1 MVIIQNA
8 FVFCYTKESIDL
20 MQFHNKKQREH
31 DYFNELLQD
40 KSAIKEIRSFFVFD
54 WLENKR
60 KDIYN
65 NIESSHIKFSGKWT
79 KTNIFWSSIMFLI
92 EAMLLLFL
100 VEQTR
105 IGNIDVGQVILI
117 LQSNVL
123 FVSSVSN
130 MIDLAS
136 KLKQNDMYVEA
147 FNEVSEYQK
156 LEHRICKEAS
166 KDLLVNLKNIVFKY
180 NDRIALNGID
190 FFMRKGEKIVILG
203 ENGSGKSTLVKIIL
217 GLLKEDSGI
226 IMVNAEQKS
235 AVFQDFSKFRFTVRE
250 NIGIGQQN
258 YMIDDLKI
266 STAIEDVGLHKLKKR
281 LVRGYD
287 TELGKEFFKDG
298 LELSGGEWQKTAI
311 ARGIFKDTDLIIFD
325 EPTAAIDPLSE
336 KKQFEDLMDLCEEKG
351 VIIVSHRV
359 GVVHLADRVV
369 FMKSGKIVCEGEK
382 VAIVGENGSG
392 KTTLLYLLLGIYE
405 PTTGV
410 VKIGKENLQNVLRDY
425 RKKVSCLFQDYI
437 KYQMSIEDNVF
448 LNRQISKKYINKFV
462 EKNDFI
468 KNFPEMEKTMLGKIN
483 DLGIELSGGQW
494 QKLAISRALV
504 KPETKILIMDE
515 PVASLDPKS
524 ENDLYENFDDICQ
537 KKSLILISHRLGVT
551 RLCDKIIVMKEG
563 RIIEQGSHNQLMAVK
578 GEYYKM
584 FTAQQQF
591 YK

>member
-1 MVIIQNA
+1 MKGIRINMKKIKNNLLSLRIILKELEYKHVFAWITLIFFVAILTPCITWLYKLLIDYFSHENTSPVNIILLVVIYVIAQ
-8 FVFCYTKESIDL
+8 FLQESI
-20 MQFHNKKQREH
+20 
-31 DYFNELLQD
+31 
-40 KSAIKEIRSFFVFD
+40 
-54 WLENKR
+54 EN
-60 KDIYN
+60 
-65 NIESSHIKFSGKWT
+65 
-79 KTNIFWSSIMFLI
+79 
-92 EAMLLLFL
+92 
-100 VEQTR
+100 
-105 IGNIDVGQVILI
+105 
-117 LQSNVL
+117 LQSNFAVKL
-123 FVSSVSN
+123 NYRLNNRINYVINKKLSV
-130 MIDLAS
+130 IRAEL
-136 KLKQNDMYVEA
+136 Y
-147 FNEVSEYQK
+147 
-156 LEHRICKEAS
+156 
-166 KDLLVNLKNIVFKY
+166 
-180 NDRIALNGID
+180 
-190 FFMRKGEKIVILG
+190 
-203 ENGSGKSTLVKIIL
+203 
-217 GLLKEDSGI
+217 ED
-226 IMVNAEQKS
+226 K
-235 AVFQDFSKFRFTVRE
+235 AVFDLISRVRE
-250 NIGIGQQN
+250 NITFETINTFGNVLALFMMIITTISYIGIISTINCYLPIIITCSLVPYCILFFFQQRKKYEQNVELSDKRRYVN
-258 YMIDDLKI
+258 YLNSVLTERENAKDIRTFESLDYIKGKVQKEREKVYIVEKRLAIKQLRENILVNIFQYGIIGTTLFWGYCKYRDGNITLGDIMLIITALQGIISSFSSIADNFMSMSDFSFNLKDWKTFIDLEEEPSINIDLK
-266 STAIEDVGLHKLKKR
+266 SFDLQ
-281 LVRGYD
+281 
-287 TELGKEFFKDG
+287 
-298 LELSGGEWQKTAI
+298 LENVSFVYPG
-311 ARGIFKDTDLIIFD
+311 
-325 EPTAAIDPLSE
+325 SE
-336 KKQFEDLMDLCEEKG
+336 KKVLNNINLHIK
-351 VIIVSHRV
+351 
-359 GVVHLADRVV
+359 
-369 FMKSGKIVCEGEK
+369 EGEK

>member
-1 MVIIQNA
+1 MKKIKNNLLSLRIILKELEYKHVFAWITLIFFVAILTPCITWLYKLLIDYFSHENTSPVNIILLVVIYVIAQ
-8 FVFCYTKESIDL
+8 FLQESI
-20 MQFHNKKQREH
+20 
-31 DYFNELLQD
+31 
-40 KSAIKEIRSFFVFD
+40 
-54 WLENKR
+54 EN
-60 KDIYN
+60 
-65 NIESSHIKFSGKWT
+65 
-79 KTNIFWSSIMFLI
+79 
-92 EAMLLLFL
+92 
-100 VEQTR
+100 
-105 IGNIDVGQVILI
+105 
-117 LQSNVL
+117 LQSNFAVKL
-123 FVSSVSN
+123 NYRLNNRINYVINKKLSV
-130 MIDLAS
+130 IRAEL
-136 KLKQNDMYVEA
+136 Y
-147 FNEVSEYQK
+147 
-156 LEHRICKEAS
+156 
-166 KDLLVNLKNIVFKY
+166 
-180 NDRIALNGID
+180 
-190 FFMRKGEKIVILG
+190 
-203 ENGSGKSTLVKIIL
+203 
-217 GLLKEDSGI
+217 ED
-226 IMVNAEQKS
+226 K
-235 AVFQDFSKFRFTVRE
+235 AVFDLISRVRE
-250 NIGIGQQN
+250 NITFETINTFGNVLALFMMIITTISYIGIISTINCYLPIIITCSLVPYCILFFFQQRKKYEQNVELSDKRRYVN
-258 YMIDDLKI
+258 YLNSVLTERENAKDIRTFESLDYIKGKVQKEREKVYIVEKRLAIKQLRENILVNIFQYGIIGTTLFWGYCKYRDGNITLGDIMLIITALQGIISSFSSIADNFMSMSDFSFNLKDWKTFIDLEEEPLINIDLK
-266 STAIEDVGLHKLKKR
+266 SFDLQ
-281 LVRGYD
+281 
-287 TELGKEFFKDG
+287 
-298 LELSGGEWQKTAI
+298 LENVSFVYPG
-311 ARGIFKDTDLIIFD
+311 
-325 EPTAAIDPLSE
+325 SE
-336 KKQFEDLMDLCEEKG
+336 KKVLNNINLHIK
-351 VIIVSHRV
+351 
-359 GVVHLADRVV
+359 
-369 FMKSGKIVCEGEK
+369 EGEK

-524 ENDLYENFDDICQ
+524 ENDLYENFDDIWQ

>member
-1 MVIIQNA
+1 MKGIRINMKKIKNNLLSLRIILKELEYKHVFAWITLIFFVAILTPCITWLYKLLIDYFSHENTSPVNIILLVVIYVIAQ
-8 FVFCYTKESIDL
+8 FLQESI
-20 MQFHNKKQREH
+20 
-31 DYFNELLQD
+31 
-40 KSAIKEIRSFFVFD
+40 
-54 WLENKR
+54 EN
-60 KDIYN
+60 
-65 NIESSHIKFSGKWT
+65 
-79 KTNIFWSSIMFLI
+79 
-92 EAMLLLFL
+92 
-100 VEQTR
+100 
-105 IGNIDVGQVILI
+105 
-117 LQSNVL
+117 LQSNFAVKL
-123 FVSSVSN
+123 NYRLNNRINYVINKKLSV
-130 MIDLAS
+130 IRAEL
-136 KLKQNDMYVEA
+136 Y
-147 FNEVSEYQK
+147 
-156 LEHRICKEAS
+156 
-166 KDLLVNLKNIVFKY
+166 
-180 NDRIALNGID
+180 
-190 FFMRKGEKIVILG
+190 
-203 ENGSGKSTLVKIIL
+203 
-217 GLLKEDSGI
+217 ED
-226 IMVNAEQKS
+226 K
-235 AVFQDFSKFRFTVRE
+235 AVFDLISRVRE
-250 NIGIGQQN
+250 NITFETINTFGNVLALFMMIITTISYIGIISTINCYLPIIITCSLVPYCILFFFQQRKKYEQNVELSDKRRYVN
-258 YMIDDLKI
+258 YLNSVLTERENAKDIRTFESLDYIKGKVQKEREKVYIVEKRLAIKQLRENILVNIFQYGIIGTTLFWGYCKYRDGNITLGDIMLIITALQGIISSFSSIADNFMSMSDFSFNLKDWKTFIDLEEEPLINIDLK
-266 STAIEDVGLHKLKKR
+266 SFDLQ
-281 LVRGYD
+281 
-287 TELGKEFFKDG
+287 
-298 LELSGGEWQKTAI
+298 LENVSFVYPG
-311 ARGIFKDTDLIIFD
+311 
-325 EPTAAIDPLSE
+325 SE
-336 KKQFEDLMDLCEEKG
+336 KKVLNNINLHIK
-351 VIIVSHRV
+351 
-359 GVVHLADRVV
+359 
-369 FMKSGKIVCEGEK
+369 EGEK

-551 RLCDKIIVMKEG
+551 RLCNKIIVMKEG

>member
-1 MVIIQNA
+1 MKGIRINMKKIKNNLLSLRIILKELEYKHVFAWITLIFFVAILTPCITWLYKLLIDYFSHENTSPVNIILLVVIYVIAQ
-8 FVFCYTKESIDL
+8 FLQESI
-20 MQFHNKKQREH
+20 
-31 DYFNELLQD
+31 
-40 KSAIKEIRSFFVFD
+40 
-54 WLENKR
+54 EN
-60 KDIYN
+60 
-65 NIESSHIKFSGKWT
+65 
-79 KTNIFWSSIMFLI
+79 
-92 EAMLLLFL
+92 
-100 VEQTR
+100 
-105 IGNIDVGQVILI
+105 
-117 LQSNVL
+117 LQSNFAVKL
-123 FVSSVSN
+123 NYRLNNRINYVINKKLSV
-130 MIDLAS
+130 IRAEL
-136 KLKQNDMYVEA
+136 Y
-147 FNEVSEYQK
+147 
-156 LEHRICKEAS
+156 
-166 KDLLVNLKNIVFKY
+166 
-180 NDRIALNGID
+180 
-190 FFMRKGEKIVILG
+190 
-203 ENGSGKSTLVKIIL
+203 
-217 GLLKEDSGI
+217 ED
-226 IMVNAEQKS
+226 K
-235 AVFQDFSKFRFTVRE
+235 AVFDLISRVRE
-250 NIGIGQQN
+250 NITFETINTFGNVLALFMMIITTISYIGIISTINCYLPIIITCSLVPYCILFFFQQRKKYEQNVELSDKRRYVN
-258 YMIDDLKI
+258 YLNSVLTERENAKDIRTFESLDYIKGKVQKEREKVYIVEKRLAIKQLRENILVNIFQYGIIGTTLFWGYCKYRDGNITLGDIMLIITVLQGIISSFSSIADNFMSMSDFSFNLKDWKTFIDLEEEPLINIDLK
-266 STAIEDVGLHKLKKR
+266 SFDLQ
-281 LVRGYD
+281 
-287 TELGKEFFKDG
+287 
-298 LELSGGEWQKTAI
+298 LENVSFVYPG
-311 ARGIFKDTDLIIFD
+311 
-325 EPTAAIDPLSE
+325 SE
-336 KKQFEDLMDLCEEKG
+336 KKVLNNINLHIK
-351 VIIVSHRV
+351 
-359 GVVHLADRVV
+359 
-369 FMKSGKIVCEGEK
+369 EGEK

>member
-1 MVIIQNA
+1 MKGIRINMKKIKNNLLSLRIILKELEYKHVFAWITLIFFVAILTPCITWLYKLLIDYFSHENTSPVNIILLVVIYVIAQ
-8 FVFCYTKESIDL
+8 FLQESI
-20 MQFHNKKQREH
+20 
-31 DYFNELLQD
+31 
-40 KSAIKEIRSFFVFD
+40 
-54 WLENKR
+54 EN
-60 KDIYN
+60 
-65 NIESSHIKFSGKWT
+65 
-79 KTNIFWSSIMFLI
+79 
-92 EAMLLLFL
+92 
-100 VEQTR
+100 
-105 IGNIDVGQVILI
+105 
-117 LQSNVL
+117 LQSNFAVKL
-123 FVSSVSN
+123 NYRLNNRINYVINKKLSV
-130 MIDLAS
+130 IRAEL
-136 KLKQNDMYVEA
+136 Y
-147 FNEVSEYQK
+147 
-156 LEHRICKEAS
+156 
-166 KDLLVNLKNIVFKY
+166 
-180 NDRIALNGID
+180 
-190 FFMRKGEKIVILG
+190 
-203 ENGSGKSTLVKIIL
+203 
-217 GLLKEDSGI
+217 ED
-226 IMVNAEQKS
+226 K
-235 AVFQDFSKFRFTVRE
+235 AVFDLISRVRE
-250 NIGIGQQN
+250 NITFETINTFGNVLALFMMIITTISYIGIISTINCYLPIIITCSLVPYCILFFFQQRKKYEQNVELSDKRRYVN
-258 YMIDDLKI
+258 YLNSVLTERENAKDIRTFESLDYIKGKVQKEREKVYIVEKRLAIKQLRENILVNIFQYGIIGTTLFWGYCKYRDGNITLGDIMLIITALQGIISSFSSIADNFMSMSDFSFNLKDWKTFIDLEEEPLINIDLK
-266 STAIEDVGLHKLKKR
+266 SFDLQ
-281 LVRGYD
+281 
-287 TELGKEFFKDG
+287 
-298 LELSGGEWQKTAI
+298 LENVSFVYPG
-311 ARGIFKDTDLIIFD
+311 
-325 EPTAAIDPLSE
+325 SE
-336 KKQFEDLMDLCEEKG
+336 KKVLNNINLHIK
-351 VIIVSHRV
+351 
-359 GVVHLADRVV
+359 
-369 FMKSGKIVCEGEK
+369 EGEK

-537 KKSLILISHRLGVT
+537 KKSLILISHRLGIT

>member
-1 MVIIQNA
+1 MKGIRINMKKIKNNLLSLRIILKELEYKHVFAWITLIFFVAILTPCITWLYKLLIDYFSHENTSPVNIILLVVIYVIAQ
-8 FVFCYTKESIDL
+8 FLQESI
-20 MQFHNKKQREH
+20 
-31 DYFNELLQD
+31 
-40 KSAIKEIRSFFVFD
+40 
-54 WLENKR
+54 EN
-60 KDIYN
+60 
-65 NIESSHIKFSGKWT
+65 
-79 KTNIFWSSIMFLI
+79 
-92 EAMLLLFL
+92 
-100 VEQTR
+100 
-105 IGNIDVGQVILI
+105 
-117 LQSNVL
+117 LQSNFAVKL
-123 FVSSVSN
+123 NYHLNNRINYVINKKLSV
-130 MIDLAS
+130 IRAEL
-136 KLKQNDMYVEA
+136 Y
-147 FNEVSEYQK
+147 
-156 LEHRICKEAS
+156 
-166 KDLLVNLKNIVFKY
+166 
-180 NDRIALNGID
+180 
-190 FFMRKGEKIVILG
+190 
-203 ENGSGKSTLVKIIL
+203 
-217 GLLKEDSGI
+217 ED
-226 IMVNAEQKS
+226 K
-235 AVFQDFSKFRFTVRE
+235 AVFDLISRVRE
-250 NIGIGQQN
+250 NITFETINTFGNVLALFMMIITTISYIGIISTINCYLPIIITCSLVPYCILFFFQQRKKYEQNVELSDKRRYVN
-258 YMIDDLKI
+258 YLNSVLTERENAKDIRTFESLDYIKGKVQKEREKVYIVEKRLAIKQLRENILVNIFQYGIIGTTLFWGYCKYRDGNITLGDIMLIITALQGIISSFSSIADNFMSMSDFSFNLKDWKTFIDLEEEPLINIDLK
-266 STAIEDVGLHKLKKR
+266 SFDLQ
-281 LVRGYD
+281 
-287 TELGKEFFKDG
+287 
-298 LELSGGEWQKTAI
+298 LENVSFVYPG
-311 ARGIFKDTDLIIFD
+311 
-325 EPTAAIDPLSE
+325 SE
-336 KKQFEDLMDLCEEKG
+336 KKVLNNINLHIK
-351 VIIVSHRV
+351 
-359 GVVHLADRVV
+359 
-369 FMKSGKIVCEGEK
+369 EGEK

-494 QKLAISRALV
+494 QKLAIFRALV

>member
-1 MVIIQNA
+1 MKGIRINMKKIKNNLLSLRIILKELEYKHVFAWITLIFFVAILTPCITWLYKLLIDYFSHENTSPVNIILLVVIYVIAQ
-8 FVFCYTKESIDL
+8 FLQESI
-20 MQFHNKKQREH
+20 
-31 DYFNELLQD
+31 
-40 KSAIKEIRSFFVFD
+40 
-54 WLENKR
+54 EN
-60 KDIYN
+60 
-65 NIESSHIKFSGKWT
+65 
-79 KTNIFWSSIMFLI
+79 
-92 EAMLLLFL
+92 
-100 VEQTR
+100 
-105 IGNIDVGQVILI
+105 
-117 LQSNVL
+117 LQSNFAVKL
-123 FVSSVSN
+123 NYRLNNRINYVINKKLSV
-130 MIDLAS
+130 IRAEL
-136 KLKQNDMYVEA
+136 Y
-147 FNEVSEYQK
+147 
-156 LEHRICKEAS
+156 
-166 KDLLVNLKNIVFKY
+166 
-180 NDRIALNGID
+180 
-190 FFMRKGEKIVILG
+190 
-203 ENGSGKSTLVKIIL
+203 
-217 GLLKEDSGI
+217 ED
-226 IMVNAEQKS
+226 K
-235 AVFQDFSKFRFTVRE
+235 AVFDLISRVRE
-250 NIGIGQQN
+250 NITFETINTFGNVLALFMMIITTISYIGIISTINCYLPIIITCSLVPYCILFFFQQRKKYEQNVELSDKRRYVN
-258 YMIDDLKI
+258 YLNSVLTERENAKDIRTFESLDYIKGKVQKEREKVYIVEKRLAIKQLRENILVNIFQYGIIGTTLFWGYCKYRDGNITLGDIMLIITALQGIISSFSSIADNFMSMSDFSFNLKDWKTFIDLEEEPLINIDLK
-266 STAIEDVGLHKLKKR
+266 SFDLQ
-281 LVRGYD
+281 
-287 TELGKEFFKDG
+287 
-298 LELSGGEWQKTAI
+298 LENVSFVYPG
-311 ARGIFKDTDLIIFD
+311 
-325 EPTAAIDPLSE
+325 SE
-336 KKQFEDLMDLCEEKG
+336 KKVLNNINLHIK
-351 VIIVSHRV
+351 
-359 GVVHLADRVV
+359 
-369 FMKSGKIVCEGEK
+369 EGEK

-524 ENDLYENFDDICQ
+524 ENDLYINFDDICQ

>member
-1 MVIIQNA
+1 MKGIRINMKKIKNNLLSLRIILKELEYKHVFAWITLIFFVAILTPCITWLYKLLIDYFSHENTSPVNIILLVVIYVIAQ
-8 FVFCYTKESIDL
+8 FLQESI
-20 MQFHNKKQREH
+20 
-31 DYFNELLQD
+31 
-40 KSAIKEIRSFFVFD
+40 
-54 WLENKR
+54 EN
-60 KDIYN
+60 
-65 NIESSHIKFSGKWT
+65 
-79 KTNIFWSSIMFLI
+79 
-92 EAMLLLFL
+92 
-100 VEQTR
+100 
-105 IGNIDVGQVILI
+105 
-117 LQSNVL
+117 LQSNFAVKL
-123 FVSSVSN
+123 NYHLNNRINYVINKKLSV
-130 MIDLAS
+130 IRAEL
-136 KLKQNDMYVEA
+136 Y
-147 FNEVSEYQK
+147 
-156 LEHRICKEAS
+156 
-166 KDLLVNLKNIVFKY
+166 
-180 NDRIALNGID
+180 
-190 FFMRKGEKIVILG
+190 
-203 ENGSGKSTLVKIIL
+203 
-217 GLLKEDSGI
+217 ED
-226 IMVNAEQKS
+226 K
-235 AVFQDFSKFRFTVRE
+235 AVFDLISRVRE
-250 NIGIGQQN
+250 NITFETINTFGNVLALFMMIITTISYIGI
-258 YMIDDLKI
+258 I
-266 STAIEDVGLHKLKKR
+266 STINCYLPIIITCSLVPYCILFFFQQRKKYEQNVELSDKRRYVNYLNSVLTERENAKDIRTFESLDYIKGKVQKEREKVYIVEKR
-281 LVRGYD
+281 LAIKQLRENILVNIFQYGIIGTTLFWGYCKYRD
-287 TELGKEFFKDG
+287 GNITLGD
-298 LELSGGEWQKTAI
+298 I
-311 ARGIFKDTDLIIFD
+311 MLIITALQGIISSFSSIADNFMSMSDFSFNLKDWKTFIDLEEEPLINIDLNSFD
-325 EPTAAIDPLSE
+325 LQLENVSFVYPGSE
-336 KKQFEDLMDLCEEKG
+336 KKVLNNINLHIK
-351 VIIVSHRV
+351 
-359 GVVHLADRVV
+359 
-369 FMKSGKIVCEGEK
+369 EGEK

>member
-1 MVIIQNA
+1 MKKIKNNLLSLRIILKELEYKHVFAWITLIFFVAILTPCITWLYKLLIDYFSHENTSPVNIILLVVIYVIAQ
-8 FVFCYTKESIDL
+8 FLQESI
-20 MQFHNKKQREH
+20 
-31 DYFNELLQD
+31 
-40 KSAIKEIRSFFVFD
+40 
-54 WLENKR
+54 EN
-60 KDIYN
+60 
-65 NIESSHIKFSGKWT
+65 
-79 KTNIFWSSIMFLI
+79 
-92 EAMLLLFL
+92 
-100 VEQTR
+100 
-105 IGNIDVGQVILI
+105 
-117 LQSNVL
+117 LQSNFAVKL
-123 FVSSVSN
+123 NYRLNNRINYVINKKLSV
-130 MIDLAS
+130 IRAEL
-136 KLKQNDMYVEA
+136 Y
-147 FNEVSEYQK
+147 
-156 LEHRICKEAS
+156 
-166 KDLLVNLKNIVFKY
+166 
-180 NDRIALNGID
+180 
-190 FFMRKGEKIVILG
+190 
-203 ENGSGKSTLVKIIL
+203 
-217 GLLKEDSGI
+217 ED
-226 IMVNAEQKS
+226 K
-235 AVFQDFSKFRFTVRE
+235 AVFDLISRVRE
-250 NIGIGQQN
+250 NITFETINTFGNVLALFMMIITTISYIGIISTINCYLPIIITCSLVPYCILFFFQQRKKYEQNVELSDKRRYVN
-258 YMIDDLKI
+258 YLNSILTERENAKDIRTFESLDYIKGKVQKEREKVYIVEKRLAIKQLRENILVNIFQYGIIGTTLFWGYCKYRDGNITLGDIMLIITALQGIISSFSSIADNFMSMSDFSFNLKDWKTFIDLEEEPLINIDLK
-266 STAIEDVGLHKLKKR
+266 SFDLQ
-281 LVRGYD
+281 
-287 TELGKEFFKDG
+287 
-298 LELSGGEWQKTAI
+298 LENVSFVYPG
-311 ARGIFKDTDLIIFD
+311 
-325 EPTAAIDPLSE
+325 SE
-336 KKQFEDLMDLCEEKG
+336 KKVLNNINLHIK
-351 VIIVSHRV
+351 
-359 GVVHLADRVV
+359 
-369 FMKSGKIVCEGEK
+369 EGEK

>member
-1 MVIIQNA
+1 MKGIRINMKKIKNNLLSLRIILKELEYKHVFA
-8 FVFCYTKESIDL
+8 WITLIFFVAILTPCITWLYKLLI
-20 MQFHNKKQREH
+20 
-31 DYFNELLQD
+31 DYFSHENTSPVNIILL
-40 KSAIKEIRSFFVFD
+40 VV
-54 WLENKR
+54 
-60 KDIYN
+60 IYV
-65 NIESSHIKFSGKWT
+65 IAQFLQE
-79 KTNIFWSSIMFLI
+79 LI
-92 EAMLLLFL
+92 E
-100 VEQTR
+100 
-105 IGNIDVGQVILI
+105 N
-117 LQSNVL
+117 LQSNFAVKL
-123 FVSSVSN
+123 NYRLNNRINYVINKKLSV
-130 MIDLAS
+130 IRAEL
-136 KLKQNDMYVEA
+136 Y
-147 FNEVSEYQK
+147 
-156 LEHRICKEAS
+156 
-166 KDLLVNLKNIVFKY
+166 
-180 NDRIALNGID
+180 
-190 FFMRKGEKIVILG
+190 
-203 ENGSGKSTLVKIIL
+203 
-217 GLLKEDSGI
+217 ED
-226 IMVNAEQKS
+226 K
-235 AVFQDFSKFRFTVRE
+235 AVFDLISRVRE
-250 NIGIGQQN
+250 NITFETINTFGNVLALFMMIITTISYIGIISTINCYLPIIITCSLVPYCILFFFQQRKKYEQNVELSDKRRYVN
-258 YMIDDLKI
+258 YLNSVLTERENAKDIRTFESLDYIKGKVQKEREKVYIVEKRLAIKQLRENILVNIFQYGIIGTTLFWGYCKYRDGNITLGDIMLIITALQGIISSFSSIADNFMSMSDFSFNLKDWKTFIDLEEEPLINIDLK
-266 STAIEDVGLHKLKKR
+266 SFDLQ
-281 LVRGYD
+281 
-287 TELGKEFFKDG
+287 
-298 LELSGGEWQKTAI
+298 LENVSFVYPG
-311 ARGIFKDTDLIIFD
+311 
-325 EPTAAIDPLSE
+325 SE
-336 KKQFEDLMDLCEEKG
+336 KKVLNNINLHIK
-351 VIIVSHRV
+351 
-359 GVVHLADRVV
+359 
-369 FMKSGKIVCEGEK
+369 EGEK

>member
-1 MVIIQNA
+1 MKGIRINMKKIKNNLLSLRIILKELEYKHVFAWITLIFFVAILTPCITWLYKLLIDYFSHENTSPVNIILLVVIYVIAQ
-8 FVFCYTKESIDL
+8 FLQESI
-20 MQFHNKKQREH
+20 
-31 DYFNELLQD
+31 
-40 KSAIKEIRSFFVFD
+40 
-54 WLENKR
+54 EN
-60 KDIYN
+60 
-65 NIESSHIKFSGKWT
+65 
-79 KTNIFWSSIMFLI
+79 
-92 EAMLLLFL
+92 
-100 VEQTR
+100 
-105 IGNIDVGQVILI
+105 
-117 LQSNVL
+117 LQSNFAVKL
-123 FVSSVSN
+123 NCRLNNRINYVINKKLSV
-130 MIDLAS
+130 IRAEL
-136 KLKQNDMYVEA
+136 Y
-147 FNEVSEYQK
+147 
-156 LEHRICKEAS
+156 
-166 KDLLVNLKNIVFKY
+166 
-180 NDRIALNGID
+180 
-190 FFMRKGEKIVILG
+190 
-203 ENGSGKSTLVKIIL
+203 
-217 GLLKEDSGI
+217 ED
-226 IMVNAEQKS
+226 K
-235 AVFQDFSKFRFTVRE
+235 AVFDLISRVRE
-250 NIGIGQQN
+250 NITFETINTFGNVLALFMMIITTISYIGIISTINCYLPIIITCSLVPYCILFFFQQRKKYEQNVELSDKRRYVN
-258 YMIDDLKI
+258 YLNSVLTERENAKDIRTFESLDYIKGKVQKEREKVYIVEKRLAIKQLRENILVNIFQYGIIGTTLFWGYCKYRDGNITLGDIMLIITALQGIISSFSSIADNFMSMSDFSFNLKDWKTFIDLEEEPLINIDLK
-266 STAIEDVGLHKLKKR
+266 SFDLQ
-281 LVRGYD
+281 
-287 TELGKEFFKDG
+287 
-298 LELSGGEWQKTAI
+298 LENVSFVYPG
-311 ARGIFKDTDLIIFD
+311 
-325 EPTAAIDPLSE
+325 SE
-336 KKQFEDLMDLCEEKG
+336 KKVLNNINLHIK
-351 VIIVSHRV
+351 
-359 GVVHLADRVV
+359 
-369 FMKSGKIVCEGEK
+369 EGEK

>member
-1 MVIIQNA
+1 MKGIRINMKKIKNNLLSLRIILKELEYKHVFAWITLIFFVAILTPCITWLYKLLIDYFSHENTSPVNIILLVVIYVIAQ
-8 FVFCYTKESIDL
+8 FLQESI
-20 MQFHNKKQREH
+20 
-31 DYFNELLQD
+31 
-40 KSAIKEIRSFFVFD
+40 
-54 WLENKR
+54 EN
-60 KDIYN
+60 
-65 NIESSHIKFSGKWT
+65 
-79 KTNIFWSSIMFLI
+79 
-92 EAMLLLFL
+92 
-100 VEQTR
+100 
-105 IGNIDVGQVILI
+105 
-117 LQSNVL
+117 LQSNFAVKL
-123 FVSSVSN
+123 NYRLNNRINYVINKKLSV
-130 MIDLAS
+130 IRAEL
-136 KLKQNDMYVEA
+136 Y
-147 FNEVSEYQK
+147 
-156 LEHRICKEAS
+156 
-166 KDLLVNLKNIVFKY
+166 
-180 NDRIALNGID
+180 
-190 FFMRKGEKIVILG
+190 
-203 ENGSGKSTLVKIIL
+203 
-217 GLLKEDSGI
+217 ED
-226 IMVNAEQKS
+226 K
-235 AVFQDFSKFRFTVRE
+235 AVFDLISRVRE
-250 NIGIGQQN
+250 NITFETINTFGNVLALFMMIITTISYIGIISTINCYLPIIITCSLVPYCILFFFQQRKKYEQNVELSDKRRYVN
-258 YMIDDLKI
+258 YLNSILTERENAKDIRTFESLDYIKGKVQKEREKVYIVEKRLAIKQLRENILVNIFQYGIIGTTLFWGYCKYRDGNITLGDIMLIITALQGIISSFSSIADNFMSMSDFSFNLKDWKTFIDLEEEPLINIDLK
-266 STAIEDVGLHKLKKR
+266 SFDLQ
-281 LVRGYD
+281 
-287 TELGKEFFKDG
+287 
-298 LELSGGEWQKTAI
+298 LENVSFVYPG
-311 ARGIFKDTDLIIFD
+311 
-325 EPTAAIDPLSE
+325 SE
-336 KKQFEDLMDLCEEKG
+336 KKVLNNINLHIK
-351 VIIVSHRV
+351 
-359 GVVHLADRVV
+359 
-369 FMKSGKIVCEGEK
+369 EGEK

>member
-1 MVIIQNA
+1 MKGIRINMKKIKNNLLSLRIILKELEYKHVFAWITLIFFVAILTPCITWLYKLLIDYFSHENTSPVNIILLVVIYVIAQ
-8 FVFCYTKESIDL
+8 FLQESI
-20 MQFHNKKQREH
+20 
-31 DYFNELLQD
+31 
-40 KSAIKEIRSFFVFD
+40 
-54 WLENKR
+54 EN
-60 KDIYN
+60 
-65 NIESSHIKFSGKWT
+65 
-79 KTNIFWSSIMFLI
+79 
-92 EAMLLLFL
+92 
-100 VEQTR
+100 
-105 IGNIDVGQVILI
+105 
-117 LQSNVL
+117 LQSNFAVKL
-123 FVSSVSN
+123 NYRLNNRINYIINKKLSV
-130 MIDLAS
+130 IRAEL
-136 KLKQNDMYVEA
+136 Y
-147 FNEVSEYQK
+147 
-156 LEHRICKEAS
+156 
-166 KDLLVNLKNIVFKY
+166 
-180 NDRIALNGID
+180 
-190 FFMRKGEKIVILG
+190 
-203 ENGSGKSTLVKIIL
+203 
-217 GLLKEDSGI
+217 ED
-226 IMVNAEQKS
+226 K
-235 AVFQDFSKFRFTVRE
+235 AVFDLISRVRE
-250 NIGIGQQN
+250 NITFETINTFGNVLALFMMIITTISYIGIISTINCYLPIIITCSLVPYCILFFFQQRKKYEQNVELSDKRRYVN
-258 YMIDDLKI
+258 YLNSVLTERENAKDIRTFESLDYIKGKVQKEREKVYIVEKRLAIKQLRENILVNIFQYGIIGTTLFWGYCKYRDGNITLGDIMLIITALQGIISSFSSIADNFMSMSDFSFNLKDWKTFIDLEEEPLINIDLK
-266 STAIEDVGLHKLKKR
+266 SFDLQ
-281 LVRGYD
+281 
-287 TELGKEFFKDG
+287 
-298 LELSGGEWQKTAI
+298 LENVSFVYPG
-311 ARGIFKDTDLIIFD
+311 
-325 EPTAAIDPLSE
+325 SE
-336 KKQFEDLMDLCEEKG
+336 KKVLNNINLHIK
-351 VIIVSHRV
+351 
-359 GVVHLADRVV
+359 
-369 FMKSGKIVCEGEK
+369 EGEK

>member
-1 MVIIQNA
+1 MKKIKNNLLSLRIILKELEYKHVFAWITLIFFVAILTPCITWLYKLLIDYFSHENTSPVNIILLVVIYVIAQ
-8 FVFCYTKESIDL
+8 FLQESI
-20 MQFHNKKQREH
+20 
-31 DYFNELLQD
+31 
-40 KSAIKEIRSFFVFD
+40 
-54 WLENKR
+54 EN
-60 KDIYN
+60 
-65 NIESSHIKFSGKWT
+65 
-79 KTNIFWSSIMFLI
+79 
-92 EAMLLLFL
+92 
-100 VEQTR
+100 
-105 IGNIDVGQVILI
+105 
-117 LQSNVL
+117 LQSNFAVKL
-123 FVSSVSN
+123 NYHLNNRINYVINKKLSV
-130 MIDLAS
+130 IRAEL
-136 KLKQNDMYVEA
+136 Y
-147 FNEVSEYQK
+147 
-156 LEHRICKEAS
+156 
-166 KDLLVNLKNIVFKY
+166 
-180 NDRIALNGID
+180 
-190 FFMRKGEKIVILG
+190 
-203 ENGSGKSTLVKIIL
+203 
-217 GLLKEDSGI
+217 ED
-226 IMVNAEQKS
+226 K
-235 AVFQDFSKFRFTVRE
+235 AVFDLISRVRE
-250 NIGIGQQN
+250 NITFETINTFGNVLALFMMIITTISYIGIISTINCYLPIIITCSLVPYCILFFFQQRKKYEQNVELSDKRRYVN
-258 YMIDDLKI
+258 YLNSVLTERENAKDIRTFESLDYIKGKVQKEREKVYIVEKRLAIKQLRENILVNIFQYGIIGTTLFWGYCKYRDGNITLGDIMLIITALQGIISSFSSIADNFMSMSDFSFNLKDWKTFIDLEEEPLINIDLK
-266 STAIEDVGLHKLKKR
+266 SFDLQ
-281 LVRGYD
+281 
-287 TELGKEFFKDG
+287 
-298 LELSGGEWQKTAI
+298 LENVSFVYPG
-311 ARGIFKDTDLIIFD
+311 
-325 EPTAAIDPLSE
+325 SE
-336 KKQFEDLMDLCEEKG
+336 KKVLNNINLHIK
-351 VIIVSHRV
+351 
-359 GVVHLADRVV
+359 
-369 FMKSGKIVCEGEK
+369 EGEK

>member
-1 MVIIQNA
+1 MKKIKNNLLSLRIILKELEYKHVFAWITLIFFVAILTPCITWLYKLLIDYFSHENTSPVNIILLVVIYVIAQ
-8 FVFCYTKESIDL
+8 FLQESI
-20 MQFHNKKQREH
+20 
-31 DYFNELLQD
+31 
-40 KSAIKEIRSFFVFD
+40 
-54 WLENKR
+54 EN
-60 KDIYN
+60 
-65 NIESSHIKFSGKWT
+65 
-79 KTNIFWSSIMFLI
+79 
-92 EAMLLLFL
+92 
-100 VEQTR
+100 
-105 IGNIDVGQVILI
+105 
-117 LQSNVL
+117 LQSNFAVKL
-123 FVSSVSN
+123 NYRLNNRINYVINKKLSV
-130 MIDLAS
+130 IRAEL
-136 KLKQNDMYVEA
+136 Y
-147 FNEVSEYQK
+147 
-156 LEHRICKEAS
+156 
-166 KDLLVNLKNIVFKY
+166 
-180 NDRIALNGID
+180 
-190 FFMRKGEKIVILG
+190 
-203 ENGSGKSTLVKIIL
+203 
-217 GLLKEDSGI
+217 ED
-226 IMVNAEQKS
+226 K
-235 AVFQDFSKFRFTVRE
+235 AVFDLISRVRE
-250 NIGIGQQN
+250 NITFETINTFGNVLALFMMIITTISYIGIISTINCYLPIIITCSLVPYCILFFFQQRKKYEQNVELSDKRRYVN
-258 YMIDDLKI
+258 YLNSVLTERENAKDIRTFESLDYIKGKVQKEREKVYIVEKRLAIKQLRENILVNIFQYGIIGTTLFWGYCKYRDGNITLGDIMLIITALQGIISSFSSIADNFMSMSDFSFNLKDWKTFIDLEEEPLINIDLK
-266 STAIEDVGLHKLKKR
+266 SFDLQ
-281 LVRGYD
+281 
-287 TELGKEFFKDG
+287 
-298 LELSGGEWQKTAI
+298 LENVSFVYPG
-311 ARGIFKDTDLIIFD
+311 
-325 EPTAAIDPLSE
+325 SE
-336 KKQFEDLMDLCEEKG
+336 KKVLNNINLHIK
-351 VIIVSHRV
+351 
-359 GVVHLADRVV
+359 
-369 FMKSGKIVCEGEK
+369 EGEK

-524 ENDLYENFDDICQ
+524 ENDLYINFDDICQ

>member
-1 MVIIQNA
+1 MKGIRINMKKIKNNLLSLRIILKELEYKHVFAWINLIFFVAILTPCITWLYKLLIDYFSHENTSPVNIILLVVIYVIAQ
-8 FVFCYTKESIDL
+8 FLQESI
-20 MQFHNKKQREH
+20 
-31 DYFNELLQD
+31 
-40 KSAIKEIRSFFVFD
+40 
-54 WLENKR
+54 EN
-60 KDIYN
+60 
-65 NIESSHIKFSGKWT
+65 
-79 KTNIFWSSIMFLI
+79 
-92 EAMLLLFL
+92 
-100 VEQTR
+100 
-105 IGNIDVGQVILI
+105 
-117 LQSNVL
+117 LQSNFAVKL
-123 FVSSVSN
+123 NYRLNNRINYVINKKLSV
-130 MIDLAS
+130 IRAEL
-136 KLKQNDMYVEA
+136 Y
-147 FNEVSEYQK
+147 
-156 LEHRICKEAS
+156 
-166 KDLLVNLKNIVFKY
+166 
-180 NDRIALNGID
+180 
-190 FFMRKGEKIVILG
+190 
-203 ENGSGKSTLVKIIL
+203 
-217 GLLKEDSGI
+217 ED
-226 IMVNAEQKS
+226 K
-235 AVFQDFSKFRFTVRE
+235 AVFDLISRVRE
-250 NIGIGQQN
+250 NITFETINTFGNVLALFMMIITTISYIGIISTINCYLPIIITCSLVPYCILFFFQQRKKYEQNVELSDKRRYVN
-258 YMIDDLKI
+258 YLNSVLTERENAKDIRTFESLDYIKGKVQKEREKVYIVEKRLAIKQLRENILVNIFQYGIIGTTLFWGYCKYRDGNITLGDIMLIITALQGIISSFSSIADNFMSMSDFSFNLKDWKTFIDLEEEPLINIDLK
-266 STAIEDVGLHKLKKR
+266 SFDLQ
-281 LVRGYD
+281 
-287 TELGKEFFKDG
+287 
-298 LELSGGEWQKTAI
+298 LENVSFVYPG
-311 ARGIFKDTDLIIFD
+311 
-325 EPTAAIDPLSE
+325 SE
-336 KKQFEDLMDLCEEKG
+336 KKVLNNINLHIK
-351 VIIVSHRV
+351 
-359 GVVHLADRVV
+359 
-369 FMKSGKIVCEGEK
+369 EGEK

>member
-1 MVIIQNA
+1 MKGIRINMKKIKNNLLSLRIILKELEYKHVFAWITLIFFVAILTPCITWLYKLLIDYFSHENTSPVNIILLVVIYVIAQ
-8 FVFCYTKESIDL
+8 FLQESI
-20 MQFHNKKQREH
+20 
-31 DYFNELLQD
+31 
-40 KSAIKEIRSFFVFD
+40 
-54 WLENKR
+54 EN
-60 KDIYN
+60 
-65 NIESSHIKFSGKWT
+65 
-79 KTNIFWSSIMFLI
+79 
-92 EAMLLLFL
+92 
-100 VEQTR
+100 
-105 IGNIDVGQVILI
+105 
-117 LQSNVL
+117 LQSNFAVKL
-123 FVSSVSN
+123 NYRLNNRINYVINKKLSV
-130 MIDLAS
+130 IRAEL
-136 KLKQNDMYVEA
+136 Y
-147 FNEVSEYQK
+147 
-156 LEHRICKEAS
+156 
-166 KDLLVNLKNIVFKY
+166 
-180 NDRIALNGID
+180 
-190 FFMRKGEKIVILG
+190 
-203 ENGSGKSTLVKIIL
+203 
-217 GLLKEDSGI
+217 ED
-226 IMVNAEQKS
+226 K
-235 AVFQDFSKFRFTVRE
+235 AVFDLISRVRE
-250 NIGIGQQN
+250 NITFETINTFGNVLALFMMIITTISYIGIISTINCYLPIIITCSLVPYCILFFFQQRKKYEQNVELSDKRRYVN
-258 YMIDDLKI
+258 YLNSVLTERENAKDIRTFESLDYIKGKVQKEREKVYIVEKRLAIKQLRENILVNIFQYGIIGTTLFWGYCKYRDGNITLGDIMLIITALQGIISSFSSIADNFMSMSDFSFNLKDWKTFIDLEEEPLINIDLK
-266 STAIEDVGLHKLKKR
+266 SFDLQ
-281 LVRGYD
+281 
-287 TELGKEFFKDG
+287 
-298 LELSGGEWQKTAI
+298 LENVSFVYPG
-311 ARGIFKDTDLIIFD
+311 
-325 EPTAAIDPLSE
+325 SE
-336 KKQFEDLMDLCEEKG
+336 KKVLNNINLHIK
-351 VIIVSHRV
+351 
-359 GVVHLADRVV
+359 
-369 FMKSGKIVCEGEK
+369 EGEK

-392 KTTLLYLLLGIYE
+392 KTTLLNLLLGIYE

>member
-1 MVIIQNA
+1 MKKIKNNLLSLRIILKELEYKHVFAWITLIFFVAILTPCITWLYKLLIDYFSHENTSPVNIILLVVIYVIAQ
-8 FVFCYTKESIDL
+8 FLQESI
-20 MQFHNKKQREH
+20 
-31 DYFNELLQD
+31 
-40 KSAIKEIRSFFVFD
+40 
-54 WLENKR
+54 EN
-60 KDIYN
+60 
-65 NIESSHIKFSGKWT
+65 
-79 KTNIFWSSIMFLI
+79 
-92 EAMLLLFL
+92 
-100 VEQTR
+100 
-105 IGNIDVGQVILI
+105 
-117 LQSNVL
+117 LQSNFAVKL
-123 FVSSVSN
+123 NYRLNNRINYVINKKLSV
-130 MIDLAS
+130 IRAEL
-136 KLKQNDMYVEA
+136 Y
-147 FNEVSEYQK
+147 
-156 LEHRICKEAS
+156 
-166 KDLLVNLKNIVFKY
+166 
-180 NDRIALNGID
+180 
-190 FFMRKGEKIVILG
+190 
-203 ENGSGKSTLVKIIL
+203 
-217 GLLKEDSGI
+217 ED
-226 IMVNAEQKS
+226 K
-235 AVFQDFSKFRFTVRE
+235 AVFDLISRVRE
-250 NIGIGQQN
+250 NITFETINTFGNVLALFMMIITTISYIGIISTINCYLPIIITCSLVPYCILFFFQQRKKYEQNVELSDKRRYVN
-258 YMIDDLKI
+258 YLNSVLTERENAKDIRTFESLDYIQGKVQKEREKVYIVEKRLAIKQLRENILVNIFQYGIIGTTLFWGYCKYRDGNITLGDIMLIITALQGIISSFSSIADNFMSMSDFSFNLKDWKTFIDLEEEPLINIDLK
-266 STAIEDVGLHKLKKR
+266 SFDLQ
-281 LVRGYD
+281 
-287 TELGKEFFKDG
+287 
-298 LELSGGEWQKTAI
+298 LENVSFVYPG
-311 ARGIFKDTDLIIFD
+311 
-325 EPTAAIDPLSE
+325 SE
-336 KKQFEDLMDLCEEKG
+336 KKVLNNINLHIK
-351 VIIVSHRV
+351 
-359 GVVHLADRVV
+359 
-369 FMKSGKIVCEGEK
+369 EGEK

>member
-1 MVIIQNA
+1 MKGIRINMKKIKNNLLSLRIILKELEYKHVFAWITLIFFVAILTPCITWLYKLLIDYFSHENTSPVNIILLVVIYVIAQ
-8 FVFCYTKESIDL
+8 FLQESI
-20 MQFHNKKQREH
+20 
-31 DYFNELLQD
+31 
-40 KSAIKEIRSFFVFD
+40 
-54 WLENKR
+54 EN
-60 KDIYN
+60 
-65 NIESSHIKFSGKWT
+65 
-79 KTNIFWSSIMFLI
+79 
-92 EAMLLLFL
+92 
-100 VEQTR
+100 
-105 IGNIDVGQVILI
+105 
-117 LQSNVL
+117 LQSNFAVKL
-123 FVSSVSN
+123 NYRVNNRINYVINKKLSV
-130 MIDLAS
+130 IRAEL
-136 KLKQNDMYVEA
+136 Y
-147 FNEVSEYQK
+147 
-156 LEHRICKEAS
+156 
-166 KDLLVNLKNIVFKY
+166 
-180 NDRIALNGID
+180 
-190 FFMRKGEKIVILG
+190 
-203 ENGSGKSTLVKIIL
+203 
-217 GLLKEDSGI
+217 ED
-226 IMVNAEQKS
+226 K
-235 AVFQDFSKFRFTVRE
+235 AVFDLISRVRE
-250 NIGIGQQN
+250 NITFETINTFGNVLALFMMIITTISYIGIISTINCYLPIIITCSLVPYCILFFFQQRKKYEQNVELSDKRRYVN
-258 YMIDDLKI
+258 YLNSVLTERENAKDIRTFESLDYIKGKVQKEREKVYIVEKRLAIKQLRENILVNIFQYGIIGTTLFWGYCKYRDGNITLGDIMLIITALQGIISSFSSIADNFMSMSDFSFNLKDWKTFIDLEEEPLINIDLK
-266 STAIEDVGLHKLKKR
+266 SFDLQ
-281 LVRGYD
+281 
-287 TELGKEFFKDG
+287 
-298 LELSGGEWQKTAI
+298 LENVSFVYPG
-311 ARGIFKDTDLIIFD
+311 
-325 EPTAAIDPLSE
+325 SE
-336 KKQFEDLMDLCEEKG
+336 KKVLNNINLHIK
-351 VIIVSHRV
+351 
-359 GVVHLADRVV
+359 
-369 FMKSGKIVCEGEK
+369 EGEK

>member
-1 MVIIQNA
+1 MKGIRINMKKIKNNLLSLRIILKELEYKHVFAWITLIFFVAILTPCITWLYKLLIDYFSHENTSPVNIILLVVIYVIAQ
-8 FVFCYTKESIDL
+8 FLQESI
-20 MQFHNKKQREH
+20 
-31 DYFNELLQD
+31 
-40 KSAIKEIRSFFVFD
+40 
-54 WLENKR
+54 EN
-60 KDIYN
+60 
-65 NIESSHIKFSGKWT
+65 
-79 KTNIFWSSIMFLI
+79 
-92 EAMLLLFL
+92 
-100 VEQTR
+100 
-105 IGNIDVGQVILI
+105 
-117 LQSNVL
+117 LQSNFAVKL
-123 FVSSVSN
+123 NYRLNNRINYVINKKLSV
-130 MIDLAS
+130 IRAEL
-136 KLKQNDMYVEA
+136 Y
-147 FNEVSEYQK
+147 
-156 LEHRICKEAS
+156 
-166 KDLLVNLKNIVFKY
+166 
-180 NDRIALNGID
+180 
-190 FFMRKGEKIVILG
+190 
-203 ENGSGKSTLVKIIL
+203 
-217 GLLKEDSGI
+217 ED
-226 IMVNAEQKS
+226 K
-235 AVFQDFSKFRFTVRE
+235 AVFDLISRVRE
-250 NIGIGQQN
+250 NITFETINTFGNVLALFMMIITTISYIGIISTINCYLPIIITCSLVPYCILFFFQQRKKYEQNVELSDKRRYVN
-258 YMIDDLKI
+258 YLNSVLTERENAKDIRTFESLDYIKGKVQKEREKVYIVEKRLAIKQLRENILVNIFQYGIIGTTLFWGYCKYRDGNITLGDIMLIITALQGIISSFSSIADNFMSMSDFSFNLKDWKTFIDLEEEPLINIDLK
-266 STAIEDVGLHKLKKR
+266 SFDLQ
-281 LVRGYD
+281 
-287 TELGKEFFKDG
+287 
-298 LELSGGEWQKTAI
+298 LENVSFVYPG
-311 ARGIFKDTDLIIFD
+311 
-325 EPTAAIDPLSE
+325 SE
-336 KKQFEDLMDLCEEKG
+336 KKVLNNINLHIK
-351 VIIVSHRV
+351 
-359 GVVHLADRVV
+359 
-369 FMKSGKIVCEGEK
+369 EGEK

-524 ENDLYENFDDICQ
+524 ENDLYEKFDDICQ

>member
-1 MVIIQNA
+1 MKGIRINMKKIKNNLLSLSIILKELEYKHVFAWITLIFFVAILTPCITWLYKLLIDYFSHENTSPVNIILLVVIYVIAQ
-8 FVFCYTKESIDL
+8 FLQESI
-20 MQFHNKKQREH
+20 
-31 DYFNELLQD
+31 
-40 KSAIKEIRSFFVFD
+40 
-54 WLENKR
+54 EN
-60 KDIYN
+60 
-65 NIESSHIKFSGKWT
+65 
-79 KTNIFWSSIMFLI
+79 
-92 EAMLLLFL
+92 
-100 VEQTR
+100 
-105 IGNIDVGQVILI
+105 
-117 LQSNVL
+117 LQSNFAVKL
-123 FVSSVSN
+123 NYRLNNRINYVINKKLSV
-130 MIDLAS
+130 IRAEL
-136 KLKQNDMYVEA
+136 Y
-147 FNEVSEYQK
+147 
-156 LEHRICKEAS
+156 
-166 KDLLVNLKNIVFKY
+166 
-180 NDRIALNGID
+180 
-190 FFMRKGEKIVILG
+190 
-203 ENGSGKSTLVKIIL
+203 
-217 GLLKEDSGI
+217 ED
-226 IMVNAEQKS
+226 K
-235 AVFQDFSKFRFTVRE
+235 AVFDLISRVRE
-250 NIGIGQQN
+250 NITFETINTFGNVLALFMMIITTISYIGIISTINCYLPIIITCSLVPYCILFFFQQRKKYEQNVELSDKRRYVN
-258 YMIDDLKI
+258 YLNSVLTERENAKDIRTFESLDYIKGKVQKEREKVYIVEKRLAIKQLRENILVNIFQYGIIGTTLFWGYCKYRDGNITLGDIMLIITALQGIISSFSSIADNFMSMSDFSFNLKDWKTFIDLEEEPLINIDLK
-266 STAIEDVGLHKLKKR
+266 SFDLQ
-281 LVRGYD
+281 
-287 TELGKEFFKDG
+287 
-298 LELSGGEWQKTAI
+298 LENVSFVYPG
-311 ARGIFKDTDLIIFD
+311 
-325 EPTAAIDPLSE
+325 SE
-336 KKQFEDLMDLCEEKG
+336 KKVLNNINLHIK
-351 VIIVSHRV
+351 
-359 GVVHLADRVV
+359 
-369 FMKSGKIVCEGEK
+369 EGEK

>member
-1 MVIIQNA
+1 MKGIRINMKKIKNNLLSLRIILKELEYKHVFAWITLIFFVAILTPCITWLYKLLIDYFSHENTSPVNIILLVVIYVIAQ
-8 FVFCYTKESIDL
+8 FLQESI
-20 MQFHNKKQREH
+20 
-31 DYFNELLQD
+31 
-40 KSAIKEIRSFFVFD
+40 
-54 WLENKR
+54 EN
-60 KDIYN
+60 
-65 NIESSHIKFSGKWT
+65 
-79 KTNIFWSSIMFLI
+79 
-92 EAMLLLFL
+92 
-100 VEQTR
+100 
-105 IGNIDVGQVILI
+105 
-117 LQSNVL
+117 LQSNFAVKL
-123 FVSSVSN
+123 NYRLNNRINYVINKKLSV
-130 MIDLAS
+130 IRAEL
-136 KLKQNDMYVEA
+136 Y
-147 FNEVSEYQK
+147 
-156 LEHRICKEAS
+156 
-166 KDLLVNLKNIVFKY
+166 
-180 NDRIALNGID
+180 
-190 FFMRKGEKIVILG
+190 
-203 ENGSGKSTLVKIIL
+203 
-217 GLLKEDSGI
+217 ED
-226 IMVNAEQKS
+226 K
-235 AVFQDFSKFRFTVRE
+235 AVFDLISRVRE
-250 NIGIGQQN
+250 NITFETINTFGNVLALFMMIITTISYIGIISTINCYLPIIITCSLVPYCILFFFQQRKKYEQNVELSDKRRYVN
-258 YMIDDLKI
+258 YLNSVLTERENAKDIRTFESLDYIKGKVQKEREKVYIVEKRLAIKQLGENILVNIFQYGIIGTTLFWGYCKYRDGNITLGDIMLIITALQGIISSFSSIADNFMSMSDFSFNLKDWKTFIDLEEEPLINIDLK
-266 STAIEDVGLHKLKKR
+266 SFDLQ
-281 LVRGYD
+281 
-287 TELGKEFFKDG
+287 
-298 LELSGGEWQKTAI
+298 LENVSFVYPG
-311 ARGIFKDTDLIIFD
+311 
-325 EPTAAIDPLSE
+325 SE
-336 KKQFEDLMDLCEEKG
+336 KKVLNNINLHIK
-351 VIIVSHRV
+351 
-359 GVVHLADRVV
+359 
-369 FMKSGKIVCEGEK
+369 EGEK

>member
-1 MVIIQNA
+1 MKGIRINMKKIKNNLLSLRIILKELEYKHVFAWITLIFFVAILTPCITWLYKLLIDYFSHENTSPVNIILLVVIYVIAQ
-8 FVFCYTKESIDL
+8 FLQESI
-20 MQFHNKKQREH
+20 
-31 DYFNELLQD
+31 
-40 KSAIKEIRSFFVFD
+40 
-54 WLENKR
+54 EN
-60 KDIYN
+60 
-65 NIESSHIKFSGKWT
+65 
-79 KTNIFWSSIMFLI
+79 
-92 EAMLLLFL
+92 
-100 VEQTR
+100 
-105 IGNIDVGQVILI
+105 
-117 LQSNVL
+117 LQSNFAVKL
-123 FVSSVSN
+123 NYRLNNRINYVINKKLSV
-130 MIDLAS
+130 IRAEL
-136 KLKQNDMYVEA
+136 Y
-147 FNEVSEYQK
+147 
-156 LEHRICKEAS
+156 
-166 KDLLVNLKNIVFKY
+166 
-180 NDRIALNGID
+180 
-190 FFMRKGEKIVILG
+190 
-203 ENGSGKSTLVKIIL
+203 
-217 GLLKEDSGI
+217 ED
-226 IMVNAEQKS
+226 K
-235 AVFQDFSKFRFTVRE
+235 AVFDLISRVRE
-250 NIGIGQQN
+250 NITFETINTFGNVLALFMMIITTISYIGIISTINCYLPIIITCSLVPYCILFFFQQRKKYEQNVELSDKRRYVN
-258 YMIDDLKI
+258 YLNSVLTERENAKDIRTFESLDYIKGKVQKEREKVYIVEKRLAIKQLRENILVNIFQYGIIGTTLFWGYCKYRDGNITLGDIMLIITALQGIISSFSSIADNFMSMSDFSFNLKDWKTFIDLEEEPLINIDLK
-266 STAIEDVGLHKLKKR
+266 SFDLQ
-281 LVRGYD
+281 
-287 TELGKEFFKDG
+287 
-298 LELSGGEWQKTAI
+298 LENVSFVYPG
-311 ARGIFKDTDLIIFD
+311 
-325 EPTAAIDPLSE
+325 SE
-336 KKQFEDLMDLCEEKG
+336 KKVLNNINLHIK
-351 VIIVSHRV
+351 
-359 GVVHLADRVV
+359 
-369 FMKSGKIVCEGEK
+369 EGEK

-494 QKLAISRALV
+494 KKLAISRALV

>member
-1 MVIIQNA
+1 MKKIKNNLLSLRIILKELEYKHVFAWITLIFFVAILTPCITWLYKLLIDYFSHENTSPVNIILLVVIYVIAQ
-8 FVFCYTKESIDL
+8 FLQESI
-20 MQFHNKKQREH
+20 
-31 DYFNELLQD
+31 
-40 KSAIKEIRSFFVFD
+40 
-54 WLENKR
+54 EN
-60 KDIYN
+60 
-65 NIESSHIKFSGKWT
+65 
-79 KTNIFWSSIMFLI
+79 
-92 EAMLLLFL
+92 
-100 VEQTR
+100 
-105 IGNIDVGQVILI
+105 
-117 LQSNVL
+117 LQSNFAVKL
-123 FVSSVSN
+123 NYRLNNRINYVINKKLSV
-130 MIDLAS
+130 IRAEL
-136 KLKQNDMYVEA
+136 Y
-147 FNEVSEYQK
+147 
-156 LEHRICKEAS
+156 
-166 KDLLVNLKNIVFKY
+166 
-180 NDRIALNGID
+180 
-190 FFMRKGEKIVILG
+190 
-203 ENGSGKSTLVKIIL
+203 
-217 GLLKEDSGI
+217 ED
-226 IMVNAEQKS
+226 K
-235 AVFQDFSKFRFTVRE
+235 AVFDLISRVRE
-250 NIGIGQQN
+250 NITFETINTFGNVLALFMMIITTISYIGIISTINCYLPIIITCSLVPYCILFFFQQRKKYEQNVELSDKRRYVN
-258 YMIDDLKI
+258 YLNSVLTERENAKDIRTFESLDYIKGKVQKEREKVYIVEKRLAIKQLRENILVNIFQYGIIGTTLFWGYCKYRDGNITLGDIMLIITALQGIISSFSSIADNFMSMSDFSFNLKDWKTFIDLEEEPLINIDLK
-266 STAIEDVGLHKLKKR
+266 SFDLQ
-281 LVRGYD
+281 
-287 TELGKEFFKDG
+287 
-298 LELSGGEWQKTAI
+298 LENVSFVYPG
-311 ARGIFKDTDLIIFD
+311 
-325 EPTAAIDPLSE
+325 SE
-336 KKQFEDLMDLCEEKG
+336 KKVLNNINLHIK
-351 VIIVSHRV
+351 
-359 GVVHLADRVV
+359 
-369 FMKSGKIVCEGEK
+369 EGEK

-410 VKIGKENLQNVLRDY
+410 VKIGKENFQNVLRDY

>member
-1 MVIIQNA
+1 MKGIRINMKKIKNNLLSLRIILKELEYKHVFA
-8 FVFCYTKESIDL
+8 WITLIFFVAILTPCITWLYKLLI
-20 MQFHNKKQREH
+20 
-31 DYFNELLQD
+31 DYFSHENTSPVNIILLVVIYVIAQFLQE
-40 KSAIKEIRSFFVFD
+40 S
-54 WLENKR
+54 LEN
-60 KDIYN
+60 
-65 NIESSHIKFSGKWT
+65 
-79 KTNIFWSSIMFLI
+79 
-92 EAMLLLFL
+92 
-100 VEQTR
+100 
-105 IGNIDVGQVILI
+105 
-117 LQSNVL
+117 LQSNFAVKL
-123 FVSSVSN
+123 NYRLNNRINYVINKKLSV
-130 MIDLAS
+130 IRAEL
-136 KLKQNDMYVEA
+136 Y
-147 FNEVSEYQK
+147 
-156 LEHRICKEAS
+156 
-166 KDLLVNLKNIVFKY
+166 
-180 NDRIALNGID
+180 
-190 FFMRKGEKIVILG
+190 
-203 ENGSGKSTLVKIIL
+203 
-217 GLLKEDSGI
+217 ED
-226 IMVNAEQKS
+226 K
-235 AVFQDFSKFRFTVRE
+235 AVFDLISRVRE
-250 NIGIGQQN
+250 NITFETINTFGNVLALFMMIITTISYIGIISTINCYLPIIITCSLVPYCILFFFQQRKKYEQNVELSDKRRYVN
-258 YMIDDLKI
+258 YLNSVLTERENAKDIRTFESLDYIKGKVQKEREKVYIVEKRLAIKQLRENILVNIFQYGIIGTTLFWGYCKYRDGNITLGDIMLIITALQGIISSFSSIADNFMSMSDFSFNLKDWKTFIDLEEEPLINIDLK
-266 STAIEDVGLHKLKKR
+266 SFDLQ
-281 LVRGYD
+281 
-287 TELGKEFFKDG
+287 
-298 LELSGGEWQKTAI
+298 LENVSFVYPG
-311 ARGIFKDTDLIIFD
+311 
-325 EPTAAIDPLSE
+325 SE
-336 KKQFEDLMDLCEEKG
+336 KKVLNNINLHIK
-351 VIIVSHRV
+351 
-359 GVVHLADRVV
+359 
-369 FMKSGKIVCEGEK
+369 EGEK

>member
-1 MVIIQNA
+1 MKGIRINMKKIKNNLLSLRIILKELEYKHVFAWITLIFFVAILTPCITWLYKLLIDYFSHENTSPVNIILLVVIYVIAQ
-8 FVFCYTKESIDL
+8 FLQESI
-20 MQFHNKKQREH
+20 
-31 DYFNELLQD
+31 
-40 KSAIKEIRSFFVFD
+40 
-54 WLENKR
+54 EN
-60 KDIYN
+60 
-65 NIESSHIKFSGKWT
+65 
-79 KTNIFWSSIMFLI
+79 
-92 EAMLLLFL
+92 
-100 VEQTR
+100 
-105 IGNIDVGQVILI
+105 
-117 LQSNVL
+117 LQSNFAVKL
-123 FVSSVSN
+123 NYRLNNRINYVINKKLSV
-130 MIDLAS
+130 IRAEL
-136 KLKQNDMYVEA
+136 Y
-147 FNEVSEYQK
+147 
-156 LEHRICKEAS
+156 
-166 KDLLVNLKNIVFKY
+166 
-180 NDRIALNGID
+180 
-190 FFMRKGEKIVILG
+190 
-203 ENGSGKSTLVKIIL
+203 
-217 GLLKEDSGI
+217 ED
-226 IMVNAEQKS
+226 K
-235 AVFQDFSKFRFTVRE
+235 AVFDLISRVRE
-250 NIGIGQQN
+250 NITFETINTFGNVLALFMMIITTISYIGIISTINCYLPVIITCSLVPYCILFFFQQRKKYEQNVELSDKRRYVN
-258 YMIDDLKI
+258 YLNSVLTERENAKDIRTFESLDYIKGKVQKEREKVYIVEKRLAIKQLRENILVNIFQYGIIGTTLFWGYCKYRDGNITLGDIMLIITALQGIISSFSSIADNFMSMSDFSFNLKDWKTFIDLEEEPLINIDLK
-266 STAIEDVGLHKLKKR
+266 SFDLQ
-281 LVRGYD
+281 
-287 TELGKEFFKDG
+287 
-298 LELSGGEWQKTAI
+298 LENVSFVYPG
-311 ARGIFKDTDLIIFD
+311 
-325 EPTAAIDPLSE
+325 SE
-336 KKQFEDLMDLCEEKG
+336 KKVLNNINLHIK
-351 VIIVSHRV
+351 
-359 GVVHLADRVV
+359 
-369 FMKSGKIVCEGEK
+369 EGEK

>member
-1 MVIIQNA
+1 MKGIRINMKKIKNNLLSLRIILKELEYKHVFAWITLIFFVAILTPCITWLYKLLIDYFSHENTSPVNIILLVVIYVIAQ
-8 FVFCYTKESIDL
+8 FLQESI
-20 MQFHNKKQREH
+20 
-31 DYFNELLQD
+31 
-40 KSAIKEIRSFFVFD
+40 
-54 WLENKR
+54 EN
-60 KDIYN
+60 
-65 NIESSHIKFSGKWT
+65 
-79 KTNIFWSSIMFLI
+79 
-92 EAMLLLFL
+92 
-100 VEQTR
+100 
-105 IGNIDVGQVILI
+105 
-117 LQSNVL
+117 LQSNFAVKL
-123 FVSSVSN
+123 NYHLNNRINYVINKKLSV
-130 MIDLAS
+130 IRAEL
-136 KLKQNDMYVEA
+136 Y
-147 FNEVSEYQK
+147 
-156 LEHRICKEAS
+156 
-166 KDLLVNLKNIVFKY
+166 
-180 NDRIALNGID
+180 
-190 FFMRKGEKIVILG
+190 
-203 ENGSGKSTLVKIIL
+203 
-217 GLLKEDSGI
+217 ED
-226 IMVNAEQKS
+226 K
-235 AVFQDFSKFRFTVRE
+235 AVFDLISRVRE
-250 NIGIGQQN
+250 NITFETINTFGNVLALFMMIITTISYIGIISTINCYLPIIITCSLVPYCILFFFQQRKKYEQNVELSDKRRYVN
-258 YMIDDLKI
+258 YLNSVLTERENAKDIRTFESLDYIKGKVQKEREKVYIVEKRLAIKQLRENILVNIFQYGIIGTTLFWGYCKYRDGNITLGDIMLIITALQGIISSFSSIADNFMSMSDFSFNLKDWKTFIDLEEEPLINIDLK
-266 STAIEDVGLHKLKKR
+266 SFDLQ
-281 LVRGYD
+281 
-287 TELGKEFFKDG
+287 
-298 LELSGGEWQKTAI
+298 LENVSFVYPG
-311 ARGIFKDTDLIIFD
+311 
-325 EPTAAIDPLSE
+325 SE
-336 KKQFEDLMDLCEEKG
+336 KKVLNNINLHIK
-351 VIIVSHRV
+351 
-359 GVVHLADRVV
+359 
-369 FMKSGKIVCEGEK
+369 EGEK
-382 VAIVGENGSG
+382 VAIVGANGSG

>member
-1 MVIIQNA
+1 MKGIRINMKKIKNNLLSLRIILKELEYKHVFAWITLIFFVAILTPCITWLYKLLIDYFSHENTSPVNIILLVVIYVIAQ
-8 FVFCYTKESIDL
+8 FLQESI
-20 MQFHNKKQREH
+20 
-31 DYFNELLQD
+31 
-40 KSAIKEIRSFFVFD
+40 
-54 WLENKR
+54 EN
-60 KDIYN
+60 
-65 NIESSHIKFSGKWT
+65 
-79 KTNIFWSSIMFLI
+79 
-92 EAMLLLFL
+92 
-100 VEQTR
+100 
-105 IGNIDVGQVILI
+105 
-117 LQSNVL
+117 LQSNFAVKL
-123 FVSSVSN
+123 NYHLNNRINYVINKKLSV
-130 MIDLAS
+130 IRAEL
-136 KLKQNDMYVEA
+136 Y
-147 FNEVSEYQK
+147 
-156 LEHRICKEAS
+156 
-166 KDLLVNLKNIVFKY
+166 
-180 NDRIALNGID
+180 
-190 FFMRKGEKIVILG
+190 
-203 ENGSGKSTLVKIIL
+203 
-217 GLLKEDSGI
+217 ED
-226 IMVNAEQKS
+226 K
-235 AVFQDFSKFRFTVRE
+235 AVFDLISRVRE
-250 NIGIGQQN
+250 NITFETINTFGNVLALFMMIITTISYIGIISTINCYLPIIITCSLVPYCILFFFQQRKKYEQNVELSDKRRYVN
-258 YMIDDLKI
+258 YLNSVLTERENAKDIRTFESLDYIKGKVQKEREKVYIVEKRLAIKQLRENILVNIFQYGIIGTTLFWGYCKYRDGNITLGDIMLIITALQGIISSFSSIADNFMSMSDFSFNLKDWKTFIDLEEEPLINIDLK
-266 STAIEDVGLHKLKKR
+266 SFDLQ
-281 LVRGYD
+281 
-287 TELGKEFFKDG
+287 
-298 LELSGGEWQKTAI
+298 LENVSFVYPG
-311 ARGIFKDTDLIIFD
+311 
-325 EPTAAIDPLSE
+325 SE
-336 KKQFEDLMDLCEEKG
+336 KKVLNNINLHIK
-351 VIIVSHRV
+351 
-359 GVVHLADRVV
+359 
-369 FMKSGKIVCEGEK
+369 EGEK

>member
-1 MVIIQNA
+1 MKGIRINMKKIKNNLLSLRIILKELEYKHVFAWITLIFFVAILTPCITWLYKLLIDYFSHENTSPVNIILLVVIYVIAQ
-8 FVFCYTKESIDL
+8 FLQESI
-20 MQFHNKKQREH
+20 
-31 DYFNELLQD
+31 
-40 KSAIKEIRSFFVFD
+40 
-54 WLENKR
+54 EN
-60 KDIYN
+60 
-65 NIESSHIKFSGKWT
+65 
-79 KTNIFWSSIMFLI
+79 
-92 EAMLLLFL
+92 
-100 VEQTR
+100 
-105 IGNIDVGQVILI
+105 
-117 LQSNVL
+117 LQSNFAVKL
-123 FVSSVSN
+123 NYRLNNRINYVINKKLSV
-130 MIDLAS
+130 IRAEL
-136 KLKQNDMYVEA
+136 Y
-147 FNEVSEYQK
+147 
-156 LEHRICKEAS
+156 
-166 KDLLVNLKNIVFKY
+166 
-180 NDRIALNGID
+180 
-190 FFMRKGEKIVILG
+190 
-203 ENGSGKSTLVKIIL
+203 
-217 GLLKEDSGI
+217 ED
-226 IMVNAEQKS
+226 K
-235 AVFQDFSKFRFTVRE
+235 AVFDLISRVRE
-250 NIGIGQQN
+250 NITFETINTFGNVLALFMMIITTISYIGIISTINCYLPIIITCSLVPYCILFFFQQRKKYEQNVELSDKRRYVN
-258 YMIDDLKI
+258 YLNSVLTERENAKDIRTFESLDYIKGKVQKEREKVYIVEKRLAIKQLRENILVNIFQYGIIGTTLFWGYCKYRDGNITLGDIMLTITALQGIISSFSSIADNFMSMSDFSFNLKDWKTFIDLEEEPLINIDLK
-266 STAIEDVGLHKLKKR
+266 SFDLQ
-281 LVRGYD
+281 
-287 TELGKEFFKDG
+287 
-298 LELSGGEWQKTAI
+298 LENVSFVYPG
-311 ARGIFKDTDLIIFD
+311 
-325 EPTAAIDPLSE
+325 SE
-336 KKQFEDLMDLCEEKG
+336 KKVLNNINLHIK
-351 VIIVSHRV
+351 
-359 GVVHLADRVV
+359 
-369 FMKSGKIVCEGEK
+369 EGEK

>member
-1 MVIIQNA
+1 MKGIRINMKKIKNNLLSLRIILKELEYKHVFAWITLIFFVAILTPCITWLYKLLIDYFSHENTSPVNIILLVVIYVIAQ
-8 FVFCYTKESIDL
+8 FLQESI
-20 MQFHNKKQREH
+20 
-31 DYFNELLQD
+31 
-40 KSAIKEIRSFFVFD
+40 
-54 WLENKR
+54 EN
-60 KDIYN
+60 
-65 NIESSHIKFSGKWT
+65 
-79 KTNIFWSSIMFLI
+79 
-92 EAMLLLFL
+92 
-100 VEQTR
+100 
-105 IGNIDVGQVILI
+105 
-117 LQSNVL
+117 LQSNFAVKL
-123 FVSSVSN
+123 NYRLNNRINYVINKKLSV
-130 MIDLAS
+130 IRAEL
-136 KLKQNDMYVEA
+136 Y
-147 FNEVSEYQK
+147 
-156 LEHRICKEAS
+156 
-166 KDLLVNLKNIVFKY
+166 
-180 NDRIALNGID
+180 
-190 FFMRKGEKIVILG
+190 
-203 ENGSGKSTLVKIIL
+203 
-217 GLLKEDSGI
+217 ED
-226 IMVNAEQKS
+226 K
-235 AVFQDFSKFRFTVRE
+235 AVFDLISRVRE
-250 NIGIGQQN
+250 NITFETINTFGNVLALFMMIITTISYIGIISTINCYLPIIITCSLVPYCILFFFQQRKKYEQNVELSDKRRYVN
-258 YMIDDLKI
+258 YLNSVLTERENAKDIRTFESLDYIKGKVQKEREKVYIVEKRLAIKQLRENILVNIFQYGIIGTTLFWGYCKYRDGNITLGDIMLIITALQGIISSFSSIADNFMSMSDFSFNLKDWKTFIDLEEEPLINIDLK
-266 STAIEDVGLHKLKKR
+266 SFDLQ
-281 LVRGYD
+281 
-287 TELGKEFFKDG
+287 
-298 LELSGGEWQKTAI
+298 LENVSFVYPG
-311 ARGIFKDTDLIIFD
+311 
-325 EPTAAIDPLSE
+325 SE
-336 KKQFEDLMDLCEEKG
+336 KKVLNNINLHIK
-351 VIIVSHRV
+351 
-359 GVVHLADRVV
+359 
-369 FMKSGKIVCEGEK
+369 EGEK

-563 RIIEQGSHNQLMAVK
+563 RIIELGSHNQLMAVK

>member
-1 MVIIQNA
+1 MKGIRINMKKIKNNLLSLRIILKELEYKHVFAWITLIFFVAILTPCITWLYKLLIDYFSHENTSPVNIILLVVIYVIAQ
-8 FVFCYTKESIDL
+8 FLQESI
-20 MQFHNKKQREH
+20 
-31 DYFNELLQD
+31 
-40 KSAIKEIRSFFVFD
+40 
-54 WLENKR
+54 EN
-60 KDIYN
+60 
-65 NIESSHIKFSGKWT
+65 
-79 KTNIFWSSIMFLI
+79 
-92 EAMLLLFL
+92 
-100 VEQTR
+100 
-105 IGNIDVGQVILI
+105 
-117 LQSNVL
+117 LQSNFAVKL
-123 FVSSVSN
+123 NYHLNNRINYVINKKLSV
-130 MIDLAS
+130 IRAEL
-136 KLKQNDMYVEA
+136 Y
-147 FNEVSEYQK
+147 
-156 LEHRICKEAS
+156 
-166 KDLLVNLKNIVFKY
+166 
-180 NDRIALNGID
+180 
-190 FFMRKGEKIVILG
+190 
-203 ENGSGKSTLVKIIL
+203 
-217 GLLKEDSGI
+217 ED
-226 IMVNAEQKS
+226 K
-235 AVFQDFSKFRFTVRE
+235 AVFDLISRVRE
-250 NIGIGQQN
+250 NITFETINTFGNVLALFMMIITTISYIGIIPTINCYLPIIITCSLVPYCILFFFQQRKKYEQNVELSDKRRYVN
-258 YMIDDLKI
+258 YLNSVLTERENAKDIRTFESLDYIKGKVQKEREKVYI
-266 STAIEDVGLHKLKKR
+266 VEKR
-281 LVRGYD
+281 LAIKQLRENILVNIFQYGIIGTTLFWGYCKYRD
-287 TELGKEFFKDG
+287 GNITLGD
-298 LELSGGEWQKTAI
+298 I
-311 ARGIFKDTDLIIFD
+311 MLIITALQGIISSFSSIADNFMSMSDFSFNLKDWKTFIDLEEEPLINIDLNSFD
-325 EPTAAIDPLSE
+325 LQLENVSFVYPGSE
-336 KKQFEDLMDLCEEKG
+336 KKVLNNINLHIK
-351 VIIVSHRV
+351 
-359 GVVHLADRVV
+359 
-369 FMKSGKIVCEGEK
+369 EGEK

>member
-1 MVIIQNA
+1 MKGIRINMKKIKNNLLSLRIILKELEYKHVFAWITLIFFVAILTPCITWLYKLLIDYFSHENTSPVNIILLVVIYVIAQ
-8 FVFCYTKESIDL
+8 FLQESI
-20 MQFHNKKQREH
+20 
-31 DYFNELLQD
+31 
-40 KSAIKEIRSFFVFD
+40 
-54 WLENKR
+54 EN
-60 KDIYN
+60 
-65 NIESSHIKFSGKWT
+65 
-79 KTNIFWSSIMFLI
+79 
-92 EAMLLLFL
+92 
-100 VEQTR
+100 
-105 IGNIDVGQVILI
+105 
-117 LQSNVL
+117 LQSNFAVKL
-123 FVSSVSN
+123 NYRLNNRINYVINKKLSV
-130 MIDLAS
+130 IRAEL
-136 KLKQNDMYVEA
+136 Y
-147 FNEVSEYQK
+147 
-156 LEHRICKEAS
+156 
-166 KDLLVNLKNIVFKY
+166 
-180 NDRIALNGID
+180 
-190 FFMRKGEKIVILG
+190 
-203 ENGSGKSTLVKIIL
+203 
-217 GLLKEDSGI
+217 ED
-226 IMVNAEQKS
+226 K
-235 AVFQDFSKFRFTVRE
+235 AVFDLISRVRE
-250 NIGIGQQN
+250 NITFETINTFGNVLALFMMIITTISYIGIISTINCYLPIIITCSLVPYCILFFFQQRKKYEQNVELSDKRRYVN
-258 YMIDDLKI
+258 YLNSVLTERENAKDIRTFESLDYIKGKVQKEREKVYIVEKRLAIKQLRENILVNIFQYGIIGTTLFWGYCKYRDGNITLGDIMLIITALQGIISSFSSIADNFMSMSDFSFNLKDWKTFIDLEEEPLINIDLK
-266 STAIEDVGLHKLKKR
+266 SFDLQ
-281 LVRGYD
+281 
-287 TELGKEFFKDG
+287 
-298 LELSGGEWQKTAI
+298 LENVSFVYPG
-311 ARGIFKDTDLIIFD
+311 
-325 EPTAAIDPLSE
+325 SE
-336 KKQFEDLMDLCEEKG
+336 KKVLNNIKLHIK
-351 VIIVSHRV
+351 
-359 GVVHLADRVV
+359 
-369 FMKSGKIVCEGEK
+369 EGEK

>member
-1 MVIIQNA
+1 MKGIRINMKKIKNNLLSLRIILKELEYKHVFAWITLIFFVAILTPCITWLYKLLIDYFSHENTSPVNIILLVVIYVIAQ
-8 FVFCYTKESIDL
+8 FLQESI
-20 MQFHNKKQREH
+20 
-31 DYFNELLQD
+31 
-40 KSAIKEIRSFFVFD
+40 
-54 WLENKR
+54 EN
-60 KDIYN
+60 
-65 NIESSHIKFSGKWT
+65 
-79 KTNIFWSSIMFLI
+79 
-92 EAMLLLFL
+92 
-100 VEQTR
+100 
-105 IGNIDVGQVILI
+105 
-117 LQSNVL
+117 LQSNFAVKL
-123 FVSSVSN
+123 NYRLNNRINYVINKKLSV
-130 MIDLAS
+130 IRAEL
-136 KLKQNDMYVEA
+136 Y
-147 FNEVSEYQK
+147 
-156 LEHRICKEAS
+156 
-166 KDLLVNLKNIVFKY
+166 
-180 NDRIALNGID
+180 
-190 FFMRKGEKIVILG
+190 
-203 ENGSGKSTLVKIIL
+203 
-217 GLLKEDSGI
+217 ED
-226 IMVNAEQKS
+226 K
-235 AVFQDFSKFRFTVRE
+235 AVFDLISRVRE
-250 NIGIGQQN
+250 NITFETINTFGNVLALFMMIITTISYIGIISTINCYLPIIITCSLVPYCILFFFQQRKKYEQNVELSDKRRYVN
-258 YMIDDLKI
+258 YLNSVLTERENAKDIRTFESLDYIKGKVQKEREKVYIVEKRLAIKQLRENILVNIFQYGIIGTTLFWGYCKYRDGNITLGDIMLIITALQGIISSFSSIADNFMSMSDFSFNLKDWKTFIDLEEEPLINIDLK
-266 STAIEDVGLHKLKKR
+266 SFDLQ
-281 LVRGYD
+281 
-287 TELGKEFFKDG
+287 
-298 LELSGGEWQKTAI
+298 LENVSFVYPG
-311 ARGIFKDTDLIIFD
+311 
-325 EPTAAIDPLSE
+325 SE
-336 KKQFEDLMDLCEEKG
+336 KKVLNNINLHIK
-351 VIIVSHRV
+351 
-359 GVVHLADRVV
+359 
-369 FMKSGKIVCEGEK
+369 EGEK

>member
-1 MVIIQNA
+1 MAILTPCITWLYKLLIDYFSHENTSPVNIILLVVIYVIAQ
-8 FVFCYTKESIDL
+8 FLQESI
-20 MQFHNKKQREH
+20 
-31 DYFNELLQD
+31 
-40 KSAIKEIRSFFVFD
+40 
-54 WLENKR
+54 EN
-60 KDIYN
+60 
-65 NIESSHIKFSGKWT
+65 
-79 KTNIFWSSIMFLI
+79 
-92 EAMLLLFL
+92 
-100 VEQTR
+100 
-105 IGNIDVGQVILI
+105 
-117 LQSNVL
+117 LQSNFAVKL
-123 FVSSVSN
+123 NYRLNNRINYVINKKLSV
-130 MIDLAS
+130 IRAEL
-136 KLKQNDMYVEA
+136 Y
-147 FNEVSEYQK
+147 
-156 LEHRICKEAS
+156 
-166 KDLLVNLKNIVFKY
+166 
-180 NDRIALNGID
+180 
-190 FFMRKGEKIVILG
+190 
-203 ENGSGKSTLVKIIL
+203 
-217 GLLKEDSGI
+217 ED
-226 IMVNAEQKS
+226 K
-235 AVFQDFSKFRFTVRE
+235 AVFDLISRVRE
-250 NIGIGQQN
+250 NITFETINTFGNVLALFMMIITTISYIGIISTINCYLPIIITCSLVPYCILFFFQQRKKYEQNVELSDKRRYVN
-258 YMIDDLKI
+258 YLNSVLTERENAKDIRTFESLDYIKGKVQKEREKVYIVEKRLAIKQLRENILVNIFQYGIIGTTLFWGYCKYRDGNITLGDIMLIITALQGIISSFSSIADNFMSMSDFSFNLKDWKTFIDLEEEPLINIDLK
-266 STAIEDVGLHKLKKR
+266 SFDLQ
-281 LVRGYD
+281 
-287 TELGKEFFKDG
+287 
-298 LELSGGEWQKTAI
+298 LENVSFVYPG
-311 ARGIFKDTDLIIFD
+311 
-325 EPTAAIDPLSE
+325 SE
-336 KKQFEDLMDLCEEKG
+336 KKVLNNINLHIK
-351 VIIVSHRV
+351 
-359 GVVHLADRVV
+359 
-369 FMKSGKIVCEGEK
+369 EGEK

>member
-1 MVIIQNA
+1 MKGIRINMKKIKNNLLSLRIILKELEYKHVFAWITLIFFVAILTPCITWLYKLLIDYFSHENTSPVNIILLVVIYVIAQ
-8 FVFCYTKESIDL
+8 FLQESI
-20 MQFHNKKQREH
+20 
-31 DYFNELLQD
+31 
-40 KSAIKEIRSFFVFD
+40 
-54 WLENKR
+54 EN
-60 KDIYN
+60 
-65 NIESSHIKFSGKWT
+65 
-79 KTNIFWSSIMFLI
+79 
-92 EAMLLLFL
+92 
-100 VEQTR
+100 
-105 IGNIDVGQVILI
+105 
-117 LQSNVL
+117 LQSNFAVKL
-123 FVSSVSN
+123 NYRLNNRINYVINKKLSV
-130 MIDLAS
+130 IRAEL
-136 KLKQNDMYVEA
+136 Y
-147 FNEVSEYQK
+147 
-156 LEHRICKEAS
+156 
-166 KDLLVNLKNIVFKY
+166 
-180 NDRIALNGID
+180 
-190 FFMRKGEKIVILG
+190 
-203 ENGSGKSTLVKIIL
+203 
-217 GLLKEDSGI
+217 ED
-226 IMVNAEQKS
+226 K
-235 AVFQDFSKFRFTVRE
+235 AVFDLISRVRE
-250 NIGIGQQN
+250 NITFEMINTFGNVLALFMMIITTISYIGIISTINCYLPIIITCSLVPYCILFFFQQRKKYEQNVELSDKRRYVN
-258 YMIDDLKI
+258 YLNSVLTERENAKDIRTFESLDYIKGKVQKEREKVYIVEKRLAIKQLRENILVNIFQYGIIGTTLFWGYCKYRDGNITLGDIMLIITALQGIISSFSSIADNFMSMSDFSFNLKDWKTFIDLEEEPLINIDLK
-266 STAIEDVGLHKLKKR
+266 SFDLQ
-281 LVRGYD
+281 
-287 TELGKEFFKDG
+287 
-298 LELSGGEWQKTAI
+298 LENVSFVYPG
-311 ARGIFKDTDLIIFD
+311 
-325 EPTAAIDPLSE
+325 SE
-336 KKQFEDLMDLCEEKG
+336 KKVLNNINLHIK
-351 VIIVSHRV
+351 
-359 GVVHLADRVV
+359 
-369 FMKSGKIVCEGEK
+369 EGEK